1 MLKLLLIYFSKGV
14 SVISVIFLSVLELPS
29 WSAVEKCIW
38 RGHTEK
44 LEAVAAG
51 RARVHV

>member
-1 MLKLLLIYFSKGV
+1 MPEFLLIYFYKG
-14 SVISVIFLSVLELPS
+14 IYIFNAFFLSVQELPS